1 MMMGFGF
8 FGLVFMLF
16 FWGALIVGAILLV
29 RYLFQ
34 ANQQSST
41 SPQQNNDIN
50 PQDILEQR
58 YARGEITREQFE
70 TMKQD
75 LSS

>member
-41 SPQQNNDIN
+41 SPPQSNDIN
-50 PQDILEQR
+50 PQEILEQR

>member
-8 FGLVFMLF
+8 FGLLFMLI
-16 FWGALIVGAILLV
+16 FWVGLIFGAIWLV

-34 ANQQSST
+34 TNQPPSM
-41 SPQQNNDIN
+41 SPQSGDLN
-50 PQDILEQR
+50 PQEILEQR
-58 YARGEITREQFE
+58 YTRGEITREQFE

-75 LSS
+75 LSN